1 MVPGENAILV
11 DAYPQFLGH
20 EAEYVDIDGLHL
32 RPAGND
38 VLARVFFSGIKAAI
52 PASFGGF

>member
-1 MVPGENAILV
+1 MDSYRE
-11 DAYPQFLGH
+11 FLGH

-38 VLARVFFSGIKAAI
+38 VLARTFFSAIKKAI
-52 PASFGGF
+52 PANALGLKPLSSIF